1 MEDEEMKLSQLTQSD
16 KIKLA
21 AELDG
26 WLYFDDPKDNL
37 KCASGVHQWFSTNH
51 GCCSPTCFDNYATSY
66 DAIIPLIQ
74 KQDDETKQQFFYA
87 LATMRGHRIE
97 ETAPFAIS
105 LRITHLEFSK
115 MIVDNTPSQL
125 LDALLVATGKAEL

>member
-1 MEDEEMKLSQLTQSD
+1 MPSRHSFPYHPPNQMKLFSLTLQD

-26 WLYFDDPKDNL
+26 ITVNDEILGCFNL
-37 KCASGVHQWFSTNH
+37 NGFVIASLPSY
-51 GCCSPTCFDNYATSY
+51 STSY

-74 KQDDETKQQFFYA
+74 KLGLTGYVNTFQETTK
-87 LATMRGHRIE
+87 GI
-97 ETAPFAIS
+97 TAIAS
-105 LRITHLEFSK
+105 Q
-115 MIVDNTPSQL
+115 PSQL